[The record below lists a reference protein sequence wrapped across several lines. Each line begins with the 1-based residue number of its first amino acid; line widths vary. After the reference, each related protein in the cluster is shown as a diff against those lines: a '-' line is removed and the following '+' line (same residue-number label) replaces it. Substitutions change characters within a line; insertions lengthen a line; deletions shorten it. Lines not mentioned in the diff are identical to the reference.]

1 MTEPPLPPAAA
12 PPPPASRATAP
23 VMVAETKDGPGLV
36 VRALW
41 FVFIGWWLTAIVSSV
56 AWLAMITI
64 IGLPLGIWLV
74 NRVPTVLT
82 LRPRTS
88 YVYAWTDAAGN
99 TQTSEVKIEQPAW
112 WIRGIWFVFVGWWA
126 SAFVM
131 SLGFLFVVLIITMP
145 IGLMLYNRVPFVA
158 SLYRY

>member
-1 MTEPPLPPAAA
+1 MTEPPCPARRAAA
-12 PPPPASRATAP
+12 AREPGDRPN
-23 VMVAETKDGPGLV
+23 VVAETKDGPGLL

-41 FVFIGWWLTAIVSSV
+41 FVFIGWWLTAIVSTV

-99 TQTSEVKIEQPAW
+99 AQTSEVRIEQPAW
-112 WIRGIWFVFVGWWA
+112 WIRGLWFVVVGWWA

-131 SLGFLFVVLIITMP
+131 SLGFLLVVLIITMP